1 MAAILLLILNFFRL
15 ATVTRQLKAGTSLR
29 VVFDRLTGQQVVAAD
44 WDDLRHLQA
53 WLARNRGGGVYL
65 IVGWQNG
72 RRRMRVG
79 EGVKLWARH
88 GDHKA
93 DPQITAFAQEVYVLR
108 SKHFSKAASVYLQ
121 EQFSEIVRAEERL
134 DWHKGCKP
142 LKDFPLREDDRK
154 LLDVV
159 VLLGLGLLADA
170 GLRVLQPAQSRLARQ
185 IASLLTR
192 AAA

>member
-1 MAAILLLILNFFRL
+1 MAAILLLILSQFRL
-15 ATVTRQLKAGTSLR
+15 ATVTRQLKPATSLR
-29 VVFDRLTGQQVVAAD
+29 CVFDRLTGQQVVAAD
-44 WDDLRHLQA
+44 WHDLRHLQA

-72 RRRMRVG
+72 RRRVRVG
-79 EGVKLWARH
+79 EGVKLWVRL

-108 SKHFSKAASVYLQ
+108 SKHFSKADTVYLQ
-121 EQFSEIVRAEERL
+121 EAFSEIVQAEARL
-134 DWHKGCKP
+134 DWYKGCKP
-142 LKDFPLREDDRK
+142 LRDFPLSEDDRK

-185 IASLLTR
+185 VASLLTQ
-192 AAA
+192 ASA